1 MLRPVLWRMIFR
13 EGFGGVVLVGVLLS
27 DIQGCWLRWRRGVC
41 IVNREERVDGTVV
54 CVLV

>member
-1 MLRPVLWRMIFR
+1 MIFR
-13 EGFGGVVLVGVLLS
+13 EGFGGVVFVGVLLS